1 MFPVC
6 IISQDW
12 KRDLWWRNI
21 LVGDDE
27 NGYCSHFALTLGS
40 SILPPTFFGSCPPNF
55 NTLFFPFNFPLFYL
69 FLLIYFLRVDPGL
82 GVRVLKP
89 IKKSQFPIFDSF
101 IFCRE
106 RTTSYPPPRRNVC
119 VKKQL
124 TFPSILLFFLP
135 LVINAAFG
143 VEENRPIH
151 A

>member
-69 FLLIYFLRVDPGL
+69 F
-82 GVRVLKP
+82 
-89 IKKSQFPIFDSF
+89 SFD
-101 IFCRE
+101 
-106 RTTSYPPPRRNVC
+106 
-119 VKKQL
+119 L
-124 TFPSILLFFLP
+124 FPSGRPRVGCTSTETHKEEPISHFRQFHFLP
-135 LVINAAFG
+135 RAYDFISSAEKKRICEKAIDFS
-143 VEENRPIH
+143 IH
-151 A
+151 ITIFPTSLY